1 MLNFQMVQQ
10 YSFSK
15 KLLSLPII
23 TGYYL
28 NFIIGYSWKEA
39 NYNLITIFNLH
50 KFLTWAQK
58 ICIENKTEEYKYH
71 NSLPSIFE
79 PLSHPLP
86 KNCLT
91 PEHPPPHKNIFLTP
105 GHAIFFDHDAFM
117 KILGNV
123 FFLRSNFFS
132 ILVEF
137 SNIFELKFNIDFF
150 NIMIYV
156 SCSNFS
162 KQIFFNAL
170 FIMNTNNFTLI
181 IQMQVFIFWPF
192 WPYQSWTPKLSCR
205 KTLNNLQENNFSF

>member
-15 KLLSLPII
+15 NLLSLPII

-91 PEHPPPHKNIFLTP
+91 PEQPPHKNIFLTP

-132 ILVEF
+132 IFVEF
-137 SNIFELKFNIDFF
+137 SNIFEFKFNIDFF

-156 SCSNFS
+156 SCLKFL

-170 FIMNTNNFTLI
+170 FINWTQITLHWLFRCRYLFFGPFGHTNLNPQIVLLKNLI
-181 IQMQVFIFWPF
+181 
-192 WPYQSWTPKLSCR
+192 
-205 KTLNNLQENNFSF
+205 